1 MRDAHIT
8 PVTFSVIER
17 LTHWQAA
24 VRMAET
30 QPWLGVG
37 FGNYAAAY
45 PDFRLLLWENALGH
59 AHNYYLNVAAEIGA
73 IGLLA
78 YLGMW
83 LTIVVVTVRL
93 ARARSVSADG
103 LLAISRVHPVL
114 RRMVA
119 ALLVPPTFAA
129 ALAVGILGA

>member
-1 MRDAHIT
+1 
-8 PVTFSVIER
+8 
-17 LTHWQAA
+17 
-24 VRMAET
+24 MAET

-78 YLGMW
+78 YLGM
-83 LTIVVVTVRL
+83 
-93 ARARSVSADG
+93 
-103 LLAISRVHPVL
+103 
-114 RRMVA
+114 
-119 ALLVPPTFAA
+119 
-129 ALAVGILGA
+129 

>member
-1 MRDAHIT
+1 M
-8 PVTFSVIER
+8 TFSVIER

-78 YLGMW
+78 YLGM
-83 LTIVVVTVRL
+83 
-93 ARARSVSADG
+93 
-103 LLAISRVHPVL
+103 
-114 RRMVA
+114 
-119 ALLVPPTFAA
+119 
-129 ALAVGILGA
+129 